1 MDDTVSNAGSSNTPK
16 YHAPKDKSCP
26 YCGQAFTSSSLGR
39 HLDLYIKTKNPKPPD
54 GIHDVAEILK
64 LRGNITRRTQRAS
77 MGRAASTPT
86 GTPRIRTKKEP
97 SGKDGDSH
105 KSPVL
110 PKDGQYMVDSR
121 LSKYSSAFGP
131 PTWEATGV
139 INSIP
144 NKTPDISQGG
154 EGDGSLDTGKRPGMQ
169 RQVSKQVLQK
179 AQFDVKH
186 RLADAMDTARAAEL
200 ALREVLGS
208 WRAAK
213 QHIDNDSMPFEFDP
227 LSMDFPSLTLQ
238 CLQPPPTLFSSTQH
252 PTSTS
257 WSVQFPGQREF
268 DALRTHF
275 QEEFR
280 VWKVTCASATTAV
293 MEELTYPP
301 REGPHKDAREA
312 VKKAEKQAETLERQ
326 VNEHLQ
332 SAYAVWDSLPVAR
345 RNELWVLELARS
357 VGRKQKETEA
367 LKKTQHKMK
376 QENTNL
382 KAQIEQLNRLQQP
395 REFKIVAPTTI
406 PLEPEIISHILEAG
420 VRGGRG
426 VGLTPDDRHLDL
438 NEVITRSIERWKTVI
453 TSSRVSS
460 AGMSAQRPLDASS
473 AVTPAATPVP
483 AQRQQPVVQQTQETN
498 QETPQTSRPPMPP
511 QRQST
516 TTSATGMSE
525 QEAPSTSGPP
535 SVSTSDRDA
544 DADADADADV
554 DADADADAE
563 VDMDAEADADGDM
576 DADADVDVDVDA
588 EMDDED
594 SFAMLTTPSTK
605 SLLAQQPM
613 QRQATLDV
621 PRTRGPMQQHRGG
634 ANDARFLMQNG
645 AAALANRTHINM
657 SRSMPNMQAAMQ
669 NMHNDMGMAMSGVR
683 GDPMYMD

>member
-268 DALRTHF
+268 DALRAHF

-280 VWKVTCASATTAV
+280 
-293 MEELTYPP
+293 
-301 REGPHKDAREA
+301 GPHKDAREA

-473 AVTPAATPVP
+473 A
-483 AQRQQPVVQQTQETN
+483 
-498 QETPQTSRPPMPP
+498 
-511 QRQST
+511 RQST